1 MKIEVTPWQ
10 SRILAAVLLFAA
22 LLAAGVMIY
31 LPYRHAHQRYEA
43 HIDELLEHIGRYRGI
58 ASTRP
63 VIEANIARLKKLDPG
78 RFYLKASAPALAAAE
93 VQQMAMNAIEP
104 NQLQVEST
112 QIAAHKDD
120 GTRRKVTVNFR
131 LRGPLPA
138 VHKALYQLETAAPY
152 LFLDNLVIRSA
163 VTRNY
168 RPVAGVEPD
177 VPVQFDLSGYA
188 RIVKPA
194 EKKS

>member
-1 MKIEVTPWQ
+1 MKLEVSPWQ
-10 SRILAAVLLFAA
+10 GRIAAVVLLFGVFF
-22 LLAAGVMIY
+22 AAGVMVY
-31 LPYRHAHQRYEA
+31 LPYQKLHQRYDA
-43 HIDELLEHIGRYRGI
+43 RIDELLQHIGRYRGI
-58 ASTRP
+58 AGTRP

-138 VHKALYQLETAAPY
+138 VHKALYQLETAVPY
-152 LFLDNLVIRSA
+152 LFLDNLVIRST

-168 RPVAGVEPD
+168 RPVPGVEPD
-177 VPVQFDLSGYA
+177 VSVQFDLSGYA